1 METCLKKSFHLLS
14 AFQTRIFFVSE
25 NAIFVWFA
33 LLLFLHR
40 ICCCPWLN
48 WSTQVCSLEDQVRQV
63 RTISMG
69 VPLCGAHIWPQ
80 LCPGS
85 RTWGVFKELNGFY
98 IPTKL
103 GIHRDHLSSSSGG
116 LTNFN
121 QRFKV
126 HSDGCGINPR
136 PRPFRWGWLKN
147 PLFVVNSNGPTV
159 SPNGQGCTV
168 R

>member
-1 METCLKKSFHLLS
+1 MLSRRGFFLWVKTQSLSDLLS
-14 AFQTRIFFVSE
+14 SSSFTLSAAVRGWTEVLKSV
-25 NAIFVWFA
+25 VWKT
-33 LLLFLHR
+33 
-40 ICCCPWLN
+40 W
-48 WSTQVCSLEDQVRQV
+48 

-147 PLFVVNSNGPTV
+147 PVFVVNSNGPTV